1 MSRCLLDVA
10 RSIAP
15 AQRSENGC
23 CGSVARC
30 LPGGSEGNEMNEKSS
45 NPSSLTHQGM
55 DYGETS
61 DVQEG
66 HAAIQREKRE
76 PRVGLEPLSIW
87 LIAVYGI
94 AIFTGGAYLGR
105 YSGNFSGDGLDPMG
119 GPPPAKKGG
128 GPQGQQQQA
137 ELSPRDRGKK
147 IFAANCQTCHQA
159 NGLGVPGQYPPLAGS
174 EFTTGGSKRPAMI
187 VLKGLQGPVTVKG
200 QKFGSAVMQPWDK
213 TLTDQKIADVLTYER
228 SEWGNSASPVTA
240 EQITG
245 LRKELANHPDSFTEP
260 DVLAIPA
267 DAELPGGAP
276 AGAAP
281 PKPGEQ

>member
-1 MSRCLLDVA
+1 
-10 RSIAP
+10 
-15 AQRSENGC
+15 
-23 CGSVARC
+23 
-30 LPGGSEGNEMNEKSS
+30 MNDQT
-45 NPSSLTHQGM
+45 PTPTSLTRQGM

-61 DVQEG
+61 DVQEV

-105 YSGNFSGDGLDPMG
+105 YSGNFSGDGLDPLG

-200 QKFGSAVMQPWDK
+200 QKFGSAVMQPWEK
-213 TLTDQKIADVLTYER
+213 TLTDQRVADVLTYER

-240 EQITG
+240 EQIAA
-245 LRKELANHPDSFTEP
+245 LRKELASHPESFVEHDILAVP
-260 DVLAIPA
+260 DE
-267 DAELPGGAP
+267 DLPGGAP
-276 AGAAP
+276 PGAAP
-281 PKPGEQ
+281 PKPAAPPAPPPKS